1 MFWIL
6 IVILA
11 LTSYGLSTGHMRIA
25 SGDSQVGGT
34 KAWITSQ
41 FAVTQMFALVVFLFY
56 SFFVAIATGMAVIQD
71 DEFKIGEILNATP
84 LRPREYIWGR
94 FLGILAA
101 FLIVLGL
108 HTLFAIFFGHVFPHA
123 GKEEIFGPFRLANY
137 VVPALLMGVP
147 TIVLMAG
154 TAFAM
159 GTWTRKPIL
168 VFVFPVAMLL
178 VCGFFVW
185 NWSPSWLDP
194 KWNKLLML
202 VDPAGF
208 RWLNET
214 WLKVDRGVG
223 FYNSAPVPHDGLFW
237 LNRALAVG
245 VGLLGIVFAE
255 RRFAA
260 ALRGADAGA
269 RGASRARAAALRG
282 AGEREGSGDA
292 AAALATYAVSGS
304 ASLAALG
311 MRSGRPGFLRGTIEV
326 LRADLR
332 ELRSSAGLYLFVP
345 IILLQVIGTAT
356 FAVGAFDTPLLNT
369 AGGMATAAMN
379 TLTLLVCLLLL
390 FYTVE
395 SLEREKS
402 TGFGAMFYTTPVRTA
417 SILLGKALANS
428 FVGIVVLLAA
438 FLGSAVVILAQ
449 GKMPVDP
456 RPFLLVWGLLLVPTF
471 IAWTGF
477 TSALWALTS
486 NRFTTYGIALGALM
500 LTGYLQMAGKMSWVG
515 NWNVW
520 SVVGWSDLGVFE
532 LDRKALLLNRLM
544 VLGLAG
550 LFITLTARVFARR
563 SFDAIR
569 VMDRLRGGV
578 LLRGSLALV
587 PSLVVVLVSGAFLGS
602 AVDQGFG
609 GRSAEKLMKDYW
621 RKNLATWKDAPLPSI
636 ARVDVDLTLEPRDR
650 AFRTGGTYLLVNRHD
665 RALAQ
670 VPLTIGLDWKDQE
683 WTLNDEIVKPEDR
696 SHLLVFTPPQPL
708 APGDSMRIG
717 FKYRGVYPKGV
728 TKNGGG
734 NDEFILPSGVVLTSF
749 RPSFVP
755 MLGFQEGIGVDEK
768 NRYDSKEYP
777 DNFYVGV
784 TKSGFG
790 VDRPYPTRIRI
801 TGPAEY
807 TLNSVGTCVS
817 DSVSNGRR
825 TVVWES
831 DHPVTFFNVV
841 AGRWETWRGD
851 GTAIFYDRK
860 HKVNIEEMG
869 EALDGARRY
878 YSEWFYPFPWR
889 ELKLSEFPALANY
902 AQGFPT
908 NITFSEGIGFLTK
921 SEPKTN
927 LAFMVTAHEAAHQWW
942 GNILSPGEG
951 PGGNILSEGMAH
963 FSTMLLIGQVKGEYQ
978 RMAFAKGIESRY
990 GDNRQADSER
1000 PMVKIDGSRAGDTTV
1015 MYDKGGW
1022 VFWMLLNHMGRD
1034 NALAG
1039 CKEFIETYRDNPDH
1053 PVLQDFVAVMRPH
1066 APDSTAYDAFVRQWF
1081 FEKIVPE
1088 YRVTD
1093 AKRTA
1098 VTEGATDS
1106 TGTWE
1111 VTATIANA
1119 GTGVMPLVVAATAG
1133 EAYDKEGRPK
1143 DGYRAERQ
1151 TIVLGAGE
1159 SVEVTFQCGFKPE
1172 RVVVD
1177 PDVLVLQL
1185 ERERAV
1191 AGL

>member
-6 IVILA
+6 IVVLA
-11 LTSYGLSTGHMRIA
+11 LTSYGLSTGHMRIS
-25 SGDSQVGGT
+25 SGESQVGGT

-56 SFFVAIATGMAVIQD
+56 SFFVAIAAGMAVIQD
-71 DEFKIGEILNATP
+71 DEFRVGEILSATP
-84 LRPREYIWGR
+84 LRPREYVWGR
-94 FLGILAA
+94 FLGILVT
-101 FLIVLGL
+101 FLAVLGL

-123 GKEEIFGPFRLANY
+123 GKEEIFGPFAFENY
-137 VVPALLMGVP
+137 AMPALLMGVP

-178 VCGFFVW
+178 VCGFFIW

-214 WLKVDRGVG
+214 WLKVDRGVD
-223 FYNSAPVPHDGLFW
+223 FYNSARVPHDGLFW
-237 LNRALAVG
+237 LNRVLAMGMGLLAV
-245 VGLLGIVFAE
+245 VFAE

-260 ALRGADAGA
+260 SLRGADAGA
-269 RGASRARAAALRG
+269 RGASRVRAALAG
-282 AGEREGSGDA
+282 AGERRGSGDA
-292 AAALATYAVSGS
+292 AAALATYATLGS
-304 ASLAALG
+304 ASLAALE
-311 MRSGRPGFLRGTIEV
+311 MRSGRPSFFGGTIEV
-326 LRADLR
+326 LRVELR

-345 IILLQVIGTAT
+345 IILLQVIGTAA

-369 AGGMATAAMN
+369 AGGIATGAMN

-395 SLEREKS
+395 SLEREKN
-402 TGFGAMFYTTPVRTA
+402 TGFGAMFYTTPIRTA

-438 FLGSAVVILAQ
+438 FLGSAIVILSQ

-456 RPFLLVWGLLLVPTF
+456 LPFILVWGLLLVPTF

-477 TSALWALTS
+477 TSALWALS
-486 NRFTTYGIALGALM
+486 GNRFTTYGIALGALM

-520 SVVGWSDLGVFE
+520 SVVSWSDLGAFE
-532 LDRKALLLNRLM
+532 LDRHALLLNRLM
-544 VLGLAG
+544 VLGLAAF
-550 LFITLTARVFARR
+550 FITLTARVFARR
-563 SFDAIR
+563 SFDVVR
-569 VMDRLRGGV
+569 LMDRLRVGALMRGG
-578 LLRGSLALV
+578 LALI
-587 PSLVVVLVSGAFLGS
+587 PSLVVVLASGAFLKV
-602 AVDQGFG
+602 AVDQGFEG
-609 GRSAEKLMKDYW
+609 ESAKKLMKDYW
-621 RKNLATWKDAPLPSI
+621 RKNLTTWKDAPLPSI
-636 ARVDVDLTLEPRDR
+636 AGVDVDLTLEPRDR
-650 AFRTGGTYLLVNRHD
+650 AFRTSGSYLLVNRLDHPL
-665 RALAQ
+665 RQ
-670 VPLTIGLDWKDQE
+670 IPLTIGLDWKDQE
-683 WTLNDEIVKPEDR
+683 WMLNGEGVKPEDR
-696 SHLLVFTPPQPL
+696 SHLLVFTPPRPL
-708 APGDSMRIG
+708 ASGDSLRIG
-717 FKYRGVYPKGV
+717 FKFHGVFPKGT

-734 NDEFILPSGVVLTSF
+734 IEEFILPSGVVLTSF
-749 RPSFVP
+749 RPTFVP
-755 MLGFQEGIGVDEK
+755 LLGFQEGIGIDEK
-768 NRYDSKEYP
+768 NQYDAKEYA
-777 DNFYVGV
+777 DDFYVGV

-807 TLNSVGTCVS
+807 TLNAVGTCVS

-851 GTAIFYDRK
+851 GTAIFYNRK

-869 EALDGARRY
+869 EALDGARKY

-908 NITFSEGIGFLTK
+908 NITFSESIGFLTK

-978 RMAFAKGIESRY
+978 RREFAKRIESRY

-1000 PMVKIDGSRAGDTTV
+1000 PLVKTDGSRAGDTTV

-1039 CKEFIETYRDNPDH
+1039 CKEFIGIYQDNPDH
-1053 PVLQDFVAVMRPH
+1053 PVLQDFVAVMRSH
-1066 APDSTAYDAFVRQWF
+1066 APDSTAYDAFVKQWF
-1081 FEKIVPE
+1081 FDKVVAE
-1088 YRVTD
+1088 YRVKD

-1098 VTEGATDS
+1098 LTDGATDS

-1111 VTATIANA
+1111 VTTTVENK
-1119 GTGVMPLVVAATAG
+1119 GTGRMAVVVAATAG
-1133 EAYDKEGRPK
+1133 EAYDKDGKPK
-1143 DGYRAERQ
+1143 DGYREERR

-1159 SVEVTFQCGFKPE
+1159 SAEVQLRCGFKPE

-1185 ERERAV
+1185 ERERAT